1 MKTEVIIVAAGL
13 GKRFGS
19 PDKVL
24 TLVKGKPLFIWAIQ
38 PFENLE
44 EISSISIVT
53 RREFFERVQSY
64 LQIFQIKKV
73 NKIIEGGKERQDS
86 VYNALKVLPEDTD
99 IVLIHDA
106 ARPLVSEELI
116 KNILKCLTTSVD
128 GVIPSIPLTDTIK
141 WTKKANFVG
150 GTINREVLKAVQ
162 TPQAFWY
169 RKLISAYEK
178 AFRENFYG
186 TDDASLIERYGGCVI
201 GIEGDH
207 KNLKITT
214 KEDLEHMEFLIER
227 NPKSF
232 EYLRIG
238 IGYDSHRFEQ
248 GRKLIIGG
256 VEIPYESGLAGHS
269 DADVLV
275 HAVID
280 ALLGSAGV
288 GDIGRHFPDT
298 DPAYKNISSLI
309 LLRKTLEILRSQN
322 VEPLWIDCI
331 IFAEKPKMSPY
342 IPQME
347 SNFRKLG
354 ININIKAK
362 TNEQM
367 GFIGRQEGI
376 AAQAVCLSKIVKI

>member
-38 PFENLE
+38 PFESLK
-44 EISSISIVT
+44 EINSISIVT
-53 RREFFERVQSY
+53 RREVFERVQSY
-64 LQIFQIKKV
+64 LQKFQIKKV
-73 NKIIEGGKERQDS
+73 SKIIEGGKERQDS
-86 VYNALKVLPEDTD
+86 VYNALKALPEDTD

-116 KNILKCLTTSVD
+116 KNILKCLTTSID

-141 WTKKANFVG
+141 WTKKGDLVG
-150 GTINREVLKAVQ
+150 GTINRDVLKAVQ

-169 RKLISAYEK
+169 KKLISAYENAYK
-178 AFRENFYG
+178 ENFYG
-186 TDDASLIERYGGCVI
+186 TDDASLIERYGGSVI
-201 GIEGDH
+201 GTEGDT
-207 KNLKITT
+207 KNIKITT
-214 KEDLEHMEFLIER
+214 KEDLEQMEIFIDR
-227 NPKSF
+227 NSQSL
-232 EYLRIG
+232 EHLRIG
-238 IGYDSHRFEQ
+238 FGYDSHRFEQ

-309 LLRKTLEILRSQN
+309 LLTKTLEILKSQN
-322 VEPLWIDCI
+322 VEPLWIDCT

-347 SNFRKLG
+347 SNLKKLG

-376 AAQAVCLSKIVKI
+376 AAQVVCLSKIIKI